1 VVLDLIRAVAFQ
13 VYGMQ
18 YLPVVYNR
26 TVPFPVKHC
35 FFIPVSFNAAGLL
48 HKKNHFVAGA
58 ILRKK
63 CFSTNRY
70 FNLGMGF

>member
-1 VVLDLIRAVAFQ
+1 
-13 VYGMQ
+13 MQ

-35 FFIPVSFNAAGLL
+35 VFIPVSFNAAGLP
-48 HKKNHFVAGA
+48 HQKNHFVAGA

-63 CFSTNRY
+63 CLSINRC
-70 FNLGMGF
+70 FNFDMGF